1 MWRNRLNIDAV
12 RKRIYNGT
20 RDMIEELR
28 ELFRYRDLIIQLV
41 VRDLRVRYKN
51 SVFGFFW
58 SLLNPLLL
66 VATITVIVKYVMRLD
81 IPDYSAYLLV
91 AYLPWMFF
99 SMSLL
104 DASQAVILHYDLLKK
119 VYFPREVLPLSI
131 VISNLIHFLLALAI
145 FFAYLYLYVGTS
157 FQSTVFILPLLIFVE
172 FALIIGL
179 SLFISCLNVFYED
192 VKYVVQML
200 LQVLFYMTPIM
211 YLSEMVRQALYH
223 SDKYKAHAGLLYN
236 MYMLNPLNALIIAYR
251 KYILPPYSHGNNVDI
266 PYDIRYLLAA
276 AVLSFMICILG
287 YRFFNRRKWIFA
299 ERL

>member
-1 MWRNRLNIDAV
+1 MTRV
-12 RKRIYNGT
+12 KRETIIYMKQ
-20 RDMIEELR
+20 MINELR
-28 ELFRYRDLIIQLV
+28 ELFRYRDLIVQLV

-66 VATITVIVKYVMRLD
+66 VATITVIVKYVMGLD

-104 DASQAVILHYDLLKK
+104 DASQAVIIHYDLLKK
-119 VYFPREVLPLSI
+119 VYFPREVLPISI
-131 VISNLIHFLLALAI
+131 VISNLIHFLLALGV
-145 FFAYLYLYVGTS
+145 FFVYLYLYVGSS
-157 FQSTVFILPLLIFVE
+157 FQITVLWLPLLIVIQFL
-172 FALIIGL
+172 LIIGV

-192 VKYVVQML
+192 VKYIVQML

-211 YLSEMVRQALYH
+211 YISEMVREALYK
-223 SDKYKAHAGLLYN
+223 SDKYHAHASQIFNL
-236 MYMLNPLNALIIAYR
+236 YMLNPLNSLIIAYR
-251 KYILPPYSHGNNVDI
+251 KFVLPPYTRGGYTDV
-266 PYDIRYLLAA
+266 PYDYRYLVIA
-276 AVLSFMICILG
+276 AVLSLAICILG